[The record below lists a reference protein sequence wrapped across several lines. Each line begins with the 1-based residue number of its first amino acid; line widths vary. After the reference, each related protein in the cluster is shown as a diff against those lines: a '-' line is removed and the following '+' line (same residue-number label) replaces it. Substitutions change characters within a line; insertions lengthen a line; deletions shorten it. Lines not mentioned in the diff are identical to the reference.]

1 MPTYD
6 FLCAGCAARTQE
18 VRSINDT
25 SEFDLECFT
34 CGGKLVRVYSFALTF
49 NGEGF
54 YVNDK
59 RKKAGE

>member
-6 FLCAGCAARTQE
+6 FVCADCGDRTKE

-25 SEFDLECFT
+25 SEFETKCFT
-34 CGGKLVRVYSFALTF
+34 CGGKLVRVYSFALSF

-59 RKKAGE
+59 RKPVGE